1 MECAEKYLEKENLE
15 IVEMCIMEDFSG
27 KEVAKKT
34 NLKEAT
40 VRQRLKRSLD
50 KIRKNCLKIWLKY
63 QS

>member
-1 MECAEKYLEKENLE
+1 LECAEKYLEKENLE